1 MRETDVPQDENITYH
16 GEKRALYATD
26 KSGEYGVVASSGWSV
41 EEEATKQAVAELER
55 LADDAY
61 DACEEGNASPLE
73 FHMYDKRLD
82 LLSLSQATGL
92 FQWRIK
98 RHFNPATF
106 AKLSEQM
113 LMRYSDVMGISNDVL
128 KKLPKRENISV

>member
-1 MRETDVPQDENITYH
+1 MRENEVPQDENITYH

-41 EEEATKQAVAELER
+41 EEEATKQAVAELQR
-55 LADDAY
+55 LADEAY
-61 DACEEGNASPLE
+61 EACAAGSASPLE

-82 LLSLSQATGL
+82 LLALSQATGL

-98 RHFNPATF
+98 RHFDSKVFT
-106 AKLSEQM
+106 KLSEKM
-113 LMRYSDVMGISNDVL
+113 LLRYSDVMGISNDEL
-128 KKLPKRENISV
+128 KMLPKREN

>member
-1 MRETDVPQDENITYH
+1 MREDEVPQDENMTYH
-16 GEKRALYATD
+16 GEKRALYATNS
-26 KSGEYGVVASSGWSV
+26 KGEYEVVASSGWAV

-55 LADDAY
+55 LADEAY
-61 DACEEGNASPLE
+61 DACLEGRVSPLE

-98 RHFNPATF
+98 RHFKVSIF
-106 AKLSEQM
+106 KKLSEKM
-113 LMRYSDVMGISNDVL
+113 LFRYAEVMGITTAELQQLPL
-128 KKLPKRENISV
+128 KES

>member
-1 MRETDVPQDENITYH
+1 MKAEEVPQDDNSIYR
-16 GEKRALYATD
+16 GQKRAVYATQKD
-26 KSGEYGVVASSGWSV
+26 GEYDVVTSSGWDV
-41 EEEATKQAVAELER
+41 EEEATQQAVAELER

-61 DACEEGNASPLE
+61 EACEAGEISPLE

-98 RHFNPATF
+98 RHFNAKIF
-106 AKLSEQM
+106 SKLSEK
-113 LMRYSDVMGISNDVL
+113 LLTNYADVMGLSIDAL
-128 KKLPKRENISV
+128 KQLPKREA